1 MRLNHNRMD
10 TPIETSLQVIATSKP
25 PQLRNPEGK
34 GGFREH
40 PENINPGG
48 WKKEHSISYQYNLLM
63 RMTVTEIKGWLK
75 KNPEDTRTM
84 AQQIAFE
91 AILRARKDYKYLTE
105 ITDRTEGKARQ
116 ILALED
122 TREVEEIKD
131 RLKEILYGKP
141 EKSTTDAT

>member
-1 MRLNHNRMD
+1 MA
-10 TPIETSLQVIATSKP
+10 Q
-25 PQLRNPEGK
+25 
-34 GGFREH
+34 
-40 PENINPGG
+40 
-48 WKKEHSISYQYNLLM
+48 
-63 RMTVTEIKGWLK
+63 

-105 ITDRTEGKARQ
+105 VTDRTEGKARQ